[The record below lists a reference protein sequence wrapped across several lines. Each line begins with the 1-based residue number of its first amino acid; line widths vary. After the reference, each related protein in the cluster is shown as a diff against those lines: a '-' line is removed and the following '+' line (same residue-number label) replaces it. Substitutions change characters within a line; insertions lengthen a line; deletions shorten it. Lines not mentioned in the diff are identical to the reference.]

1 MINNIKLI
9 LEHFDFGVEI
19 SSTIWGLGIISK
31 SHYPQKSGEIVI
43 HLLPVIITIYVCT
56 RKK

>member
-1 MINNIKLI
+1 MINNVKLF
-9 LEHFDFGVEI
+9 LEHFDFDVKI

-31 SHYPQKSGEIVI
+31 SHYPQKSGEISI
-43 HLLPVIITIYVCT
+43 HLFPLIITIYVCT